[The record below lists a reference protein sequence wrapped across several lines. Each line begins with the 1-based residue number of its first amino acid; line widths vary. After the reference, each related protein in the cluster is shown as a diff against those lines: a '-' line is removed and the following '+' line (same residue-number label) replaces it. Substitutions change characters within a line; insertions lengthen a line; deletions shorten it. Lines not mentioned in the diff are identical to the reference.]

1 MIEQKGRLTM
11 GKSYKKEGKTEV
23 YPFWN
28 MEDIKNMIDYFKKKE
43 MWHWYL
49 VFNLGLLLGRRVG
62 DTLSFK
68 WSDFFYKNGRMK
80 DEMDIKEQKTGK
92 GTRPYISGACKE
104 AIQFYI
110 DKTGVDPISTKNY
123 NDFIITNPEKS
134 QLLQHKD
141 EYADKEEYNDLMRDI
156 LRSQAAA
163 YRKQFKLA
171 ADACGI
177 KYPVSTHSTRK
188 TFGYWSVKL
197 HPYDVT
203 TIDKLQG
210 IFAHSDR
217 NTTLHYTGIAREDE
231 IKLYNDMGDFVSA
244 VSNGEKPVIKNS
256 PVITLKSE
264 DLREILSQC
273 WDMAQSG
280 SEKFEGINRLIG
292 MVEGCMV

>member
-1 MIEQKGRLTM
+1 M

-28 MEDIKNMIDYFKKKE
+28 MEDIKNMIDYFRKKE

-104 AIQFYI
+104 VIQFYI

-141 EYADKEEYNDLMRDI
+141 EYADEEEYNDLMRDI

-177 KYPVSTHSTRK
+177 KYDVSTHSTRK
-188 TFGYWSVKL
+188 TFGYWSMKL
-197 HPYDVT
+197 HPYDLT

-217 NTTLHYTGIAREDE
+217 NTTLHYIGIAREDE
-231 IKLYNDMGDFVSA
+231 IKLYNDMGDFVTA

-256 PVITLKSE
+256 PVVTLKSE

-273 WDMAQSG
+273 WDMAQLG
-280 SEKFEGINRLIG
+280 SDKFEGINQLIG
-292 MVEGCMV
+292 TVEGCMV